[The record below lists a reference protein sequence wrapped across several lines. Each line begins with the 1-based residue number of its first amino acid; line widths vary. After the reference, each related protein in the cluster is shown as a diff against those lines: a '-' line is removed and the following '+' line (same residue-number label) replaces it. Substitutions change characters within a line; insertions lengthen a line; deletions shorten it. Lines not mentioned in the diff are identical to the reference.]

1 MSRVNDPGIDV
12 DAQQA
17 RVEPFHVPFSWL
29 HGHGH
34 DFQAGF
40 IETVADMCAGVQTCL
55 QLIHSTDLA
64 LHARSMGD
72 DEAIPVL
79 STNDR
84 ERLLRLAT
92 AVSGTLADAAHE
104 HIESIN
110 EKARKARQGGAG

>member
-1 MSRVNDPGIDV
+1 MSRGNDTGIDS

-17 RVEPFHVPFSWL
+17 RAEPFHVPFSWL

-34 DFQAGF
+34 DSQDRF

-64 LHARSMGD
+64 LHARWMGD
-72 DEAIPVL
+72 DEAVPVL
-79 STNDR
+79 SINDR

-92 AVSGTLADAAHE
+92 AVSGTLADAAHD
-104 HIESIN
+104 HIEGII
-110 EKARKARQGGAG
+110 EKARKARQGGLA